1 MLKIKINLQNIMITL
16 WKENHWVT
24 KKIFFSDQMENILAN
39 KAHEDDTYEYFAND
53 KWSNETPD

>member
-1 MLKIKINLQNIMITL
+1 
-16 WKENHWVT
+16 
-24 KKIFFSDQMENILAN
+24 MENILAN